1 MLPLKDNIPSRRFPF
16 WTYTIII
23 TCTII
28 FLYEFIL
35 PPQAEKYFIYKN
47 GFIPYYFFKDPIGRL
62 PTVFTSIFLHGG
74 WAHLFFNMLYLH
86 IFGDN
91 VEDALGPVLFPLFFV
106 GAGIAG
112 TILETIFN
120 PGLKVPMIGAS
131 AAISGVMGLYFVL
144 YPYARILTLVIYFFF
159 WDIVPIPAFIF
170 LGFWIIFQFFN
181 GFLSL
186 GTSFTNI
193 AFFAH
198 IGGFL
203 FGIFIGRKLI
213 KKRRYFYF

>member
-16 WTYTIII
+16 WTYTIIF
-23 TCTII
+23 TCVVI

-35 PPQAEKYFIYKN
+35 PPSAQRAFIYKN
-47 GFIPYYFFKDPIGRL
+47 GFVPYLFFKDPIGRF
-62 PTVFTSIFLHGG
+62 PTLFTSIFLHGG
-74 WAHLFFNMLYLH
+74 WSHLIFNMLYLH

-91 VEDALGPVLFPLFFV
+91 VEDVLGPFWFPVFFI

-112 TILETIFN
+112 TVLETIFH

-131 AAISGVMGLYFVL
+131 AAISGVMGFYFVL
-144 YPYARILTLVIYFFF
+144 FPFARILTVVVYFFF

-170 LGFWIIFQFFN
+170 LGFWILFQFFS
-181 GFLSL
+181 GFMSL
-186 GTSFTNI
+186 ASPFTTV

-203 FGIFIGRKLI
+203 FGFFTARTFIKRK
-213 KKRRYFYF
+213 RYFY

>member
-1 MLPLKDNIPSRRFPF
+1 MLPLRDNIPSRRFPF
-16 WTYTIII
+16 WTYAIII
-23 TCTII
+23 TSLII
-28 FLYEFIL
+28 FIYEFIL
-35 PPQAEKYFIYKN
+35 PGESQKIFIYEN
-47 GFIPYYFFKDPIGRL
+47 GFIPYLFFKEPLKRL
-62 PTVFTSIFLHGG
+62 PTFITSIFIHGG

-91 VEDALGPVLFPLFFV
+91 VEDVLGFFWFPVFFIS
-106 GAGIAG
+106 AGIAG
-112 TILETIFN
+112 IVLETIFN

-131 AAISGVMGLYFVL
+131 GAISGVLGFYFVL
-144 YPYARILTLVIYFFF
+144 FPFARILTFVTYFFF

-170 LGFWIIFQFFN
+170 LGFWIITQFFN

-186 GTSFTNI
+186 GYSFTNI

-203 FGIFIGRKLI
+203 FGFFVARFFI
-213 KKRRYFYF
+213 KRRVFFFF